1 MTNPRVD
8 KVNDLVRFRCV
19 HVVGVYTGIV
29 TSFIF
34 GNIADTYEMPKA
46 GNRAQNAVIWWF
58 VFMPCTRYHSS
69 LLKILEVGCTVQFHS
84 PPGNVKVD
92 HDTYLPHTSF
102 QH

>member
-34 GNIADTYEMPKA
+34 GNIAGTSEIPKA
-46 GNRAQNAVIWWF
+46 GNKAQNVVI
-58 VFMPCTRYHSS
+58 
-69 LLKILEVGCTVQFHS
+69 
-84 PPGNVKVD
+84 
-92 HDTYLPHTSF
+92 
-102 QH
+102 